1 MMPRSSSESQGEK
14 FVSIVD
20 DDASVRNSARRLLRS
35 SGFSAQAFAS
45 AEEFLNSESLAYTA
59 CLLLDVSMPGMGG
72 LDLQNRLLAMGK
84 NIPIIFLSAR
94 ATEDEER
101 RALQAG
107 ATTFLHKPA
116 SQDELLQAVRAVM
129 ASRA

>member
-1 MMPRSSSESQGEK
+1 MKLRTPTEAHGERI
-14 FVSIVD
+14 VSIVD

-35 SGFSAQAFAS
+35 SGLPAEAFAS
-45 AEEFLNSESLAYTA
+45 AEGFLNSEWLENTA

-72 LDLQNRLLAMGK
+72 LDLQSRLLKMGRD
-84 NIPIIFLSAR
+84 IPIVFLSAR
-94 ATEDEER
+94 ASEEDER

-107 ATTFLHKPA
+107 AVAFLHKPA
-116 SQDELLQAVRAVM
+116 SQEKLLQAVRAAM